1 MDADLDENYEEE
13 EVEELIQVVLLC
25 TQSSPLERPKMSEV
39 VRMLEGEGLAEK
51 WDKWWQK
58 EDGNYKEE
66 EVEELIQVT
75 LLCTQSS
82 PLERPKMSEVV
93 RMLEGEGLAEKWDKW
108 WEKEL
113 IIQQNFDPS
122 NLHHAYWSLLDS
134 TSNIPPDELSG
145 PR

>member
-1 MDADLDENYEEE
+1 VKALLKEKRLETLVDADLDGNYEEE
-13 EVEELIQVVLLC
+13 EVEELIQVALLC

-58 EDGNYKEE
+58 ED
-66 EVEELIQVT
+66 
-75 LLCTQSS
+75 
-82 PLERPKMSEVV
+82 
-93 RMLEGEGLAEKWDKW
+93 
-108 WEKEL
+108 

-122 NLHHAYWSLLDS
+122 NLHHAYWPLLDS